1 MPLSSNATNQLIG
14 RTLVSGALS
23 YFLLSG
29 SIVYPTLTSNLIV
42 GVTSAVGSMISE
54 GYLENAGQMLGSMNA

>member
-14 RTLVSGALS
+14 RTLVTGAIS

-42 GVTSAVGSMISE
+42 GATGAIGSMVSE
-54 GYLENAGQMLGSMNA
+54 GYLEGSGQILGAMSS